1 MVLTFMLLKNKL
13 IDEIKEGR
21 VTLIFRR
28 WRKAGVKAG
37 GTQMTQRGVIGID
50 AVDVVTLADITDL
63 DAREAGFASK
73 DDLVADL
80 YDRDEDIYKI
90 RVHFAGDDP
99 RKSLRNNTNLNQTEL
114 AEIIAK
120 LKQLDAGSKRGEW
133 TQLYLQMIH
142 DRPNTHA
149 QILAE
154 SIGLDIPTFKPWVR
168 KLKALGLTESLRPG
182 YRLSPRGEKVLE
194 ELRKRSKA

>member
-1 MVLTFMLLKNKL
+1 MLLKNKL
-13 IDEIKEGR
+13 IDEIKAGR

-28 WRKAGVKAG
+28 WKKPGVKVG

-50 AVDVVTLADITDL
+50 AVDIVTIDEITDL
-63 DAREAGFASK
+63 DARESGFASK

-80 YDRDEDIYKI
+80 YDREEDIYKI
-90 RVHFAGDDP
+90 RVHFAGEDP
-99 RKSLRNNTNLNQTEL
+99 RKTLREKAEMSDKEL
-114 AEIIAK
+114 TDIIAK
-120 LKQLDAGSKRGEW
+120 LKKLDTGSKRGNW

-182 YRLSPRGEKVLE
+182 YQLSPRGQKVLKS
-194 ELRKRSKA
+194 LRQKRDR